1 VHIAI
6 DICAMLWTVLKCA
19 VVCYR
24 EATVVQ
30 SETNAELR
38 QRQQA
43 LADMKQ
49 LHAVGPPPAHPA
61 APVRCYSIAAR
72 GLLQC
77 RSAAAMAM
85 ARFHAAT
92 HGLRARARACGL
104 FARAHSALG
113 TRAWLWTRALFL
125 GRRQAAQPQQVRIRR
140 ARGAFAA
147 HARARARFAS
157 SVLPAGRTS
166 VRRCA
171 CMDGRHACARAR
183 VCVCVCVL
191 EGECSGRGGCLGG
204 SFFF

>member
-1 VHIAI
+1 MHIAI

-72 GLLQC
+72 GLL
-77 RSAAAMAM
+77 SAAPLQPWPWRDSMRPHMACV
-85 ARFHAAT
+85 RVRVHAGCLHAHT
-92 HGLRARARACGL
+92 LPSGRAPG
-104 FARAHSALG
+104 FGHAHS
-113 TRAWLWTRALFL
+113 
-125 GRRQAAQPQQVRIRR
+125 
-140 ARGAFAA
+140 
-147 HARARARFAS
+147 S
-157 SVLPAGRTS
+157 
-166 VRRCA
+166 
-171 CMDGRHACARAR
+171 
-183 VCVCVCVL
+183 
-191 EGECSGRGGCLGG
+191 
-204 SFFF
+204 